1 MMEEQEKNRTE
12 TETPEQE
19 AAQQKAPEQDRDRQK
34 SYRWYASVIGEILL
48 IIPIILI
55 LLFFG
60 QFIKGLKKEPES
72 TPLAESSQSGLAE
85 ERTYAEGLYFD

>member
-12 TETPEQE
+12 PETAMQE
-19 AAQQKAPEQDRDRQK
+19 ETRQKAPDQDRDRQK

-72 TPLAESSQSGLAE
+72 TPPAESSQSGMAG
-85 ERTYAEGLYFD
+85 ERIYAEGLYFD